1 MSTVLANTIT
11 AVGGG
16 GSTLKMANN
25 ATYVSEGTAVTQ
37 NTVQGLVKAWCDFD
51 TSNGNTLNGSFNIGS
66 ITDVG
71 TGDVYLNY
79 TNNMNDVHYSG
90 QMDAAAVALNYNDDK
105 ATNRLRSRSYS
116 DLSTAADGNH
126 RYFLCAGDLA

>member
-51 TSNGNTLNGSFNIGS
+51 TSNGKTLKGSFNI
-66 ITDVG
+66 
-71 TGDVYLNY
+71 
-79 TNNMNDVHYSG
+79 
-90 QMDAAAVALNYNDDK
+90 
-105 ATNRLRSRSYS
+105 
-116 DLSTAADGNH
+116 
-126 RYFLCAGDLA
+126 FLTKTPL